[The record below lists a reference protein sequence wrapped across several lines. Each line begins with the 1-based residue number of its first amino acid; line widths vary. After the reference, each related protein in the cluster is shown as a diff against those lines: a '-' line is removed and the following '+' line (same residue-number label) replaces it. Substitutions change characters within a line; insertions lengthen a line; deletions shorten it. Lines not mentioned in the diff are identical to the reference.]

1 MATSSIY
8 DTVKI
13 KDSKVAD
20 AFINAIEESKR
31 VESMIPAFDFNARMA
46 TREDYV
52 RLREIRLNNRK
63 VVN

>member
-1 MATSSIY
+1 
-8 DTVKI
+8 VKI

-31 VESMIPAFDFNARMA
+31 VESMIPASAFNARMA
-46 TREDYV
+46 TREDSV

>member
-31 VESMIPAFDFNARMA
+31 VESMIPASAFNARMA
-46 TREDYV
+46 TREDSV

-63 VVN
+63 VAN

>member
-46 TREDYV
+46 TREDSE